1 MLKENLRAANKE
13 VPEFTSNPIQIQLM
27 QGVLEENDDMRL
39 AHSSLSTTL
48 PPSRAFPPLPS
59 SLEALLVFH
68 GSSAASSMKTRL
80 PAVAQFP
87 GTHRYVKVTIVHSTF
102 KLKLTLNLNTATE
115 IRTSTQ
121 RLPSPTKQ
129 PSKRR
134 RDQRKRATVRAC
146 RRCRETTCP
155 GNNDITKCLTVCMV
169 PCKKCGHTEG
179 CRGVDNGRHRTYL

>member
-1 MLKENLRAANKE
+1 MLLRRRDEQCPGIAGVDLSSLSMLKENLRAANKE

-59 SLEALLVFH
+59 SLKALLVFH

-87 GTHRYVKVTIVHSTF
+87 G
-102 KLKLTLNLNTATE
+102 LTGM
-115 IRTSTQ
+115 S
-121 RLPSPTKQ
+121 RL
-129 PSKRR
+129 
-134 RDQRKRATVRAC
+134 
-146 RRCRETTCP
+146 
-155 GNNDITKCLTVCMV
+155 L
-169 PCKKCGHTEG
+169 
-179 CRGVDNGRHRTYL
+179 